1 MSDRRRGRPEKPRT
15 GYGARLCELR
25 REKNLT
31 AQQAAERWGI
41 TTAYRLYSYENGRTK
56 IPVDVMMR
64 IADRE
69 NVSTDWLL
77 GRTDER
83 RTER

>member
-1 MSDRRRGRPEKPRT
+1 MSERRRGRPEKPRT
-15 GYGARLCELR
+15 GYGARLYDLR

-31 AQQAAERWGI
+31 GQQAAERWGI
-41 TTAYRLYSYENGRTK
+41 TTSDRLYRYEEGKTK
-56 IPVDVMMR
+56 IPVDVLVR

-77 GRTDER
+77 GLTDER

>member
-1 MSDRRRGRPEKPRT
+1 MSEKKRGRPVNPRT
-15 GYGARLCELR
+15 GYGARLYELR
-25 REKNLT
+25 RENNLT
-31 AQQAAERWGI
+31 GQQAAERWGI
-41 TTAYRLYSYENGRTK
+41 NYRTLCDYEKGRTK
-56 IPVDVMMR
+56 IPVDVLVQ

-69 NVSTDWLL
+69 NVLTDWIL

>member
-1 MSDRRRGRPEKPRT
+1 MSERKRGRPADPRI
-15 GYGARLCELR
+15 GCGARLCELR

-41 TTAYRLYSYENGRTK
+41 TTSDRLYRYEKGKTK
-56 IPVDVMMR
+56 IPVDVLVR

-69 NVSTDWLL
+69 NVLTDWIL

-83 RTER
+83 GIKR